1 MRYRVSH
8 RTTYRYT
15 YPVDLAQHLAHL
27 RPRTLPGQTV
37 TRCEVAVE
45 PAADDRATHIDHFGN
60 SVDSFRIDA
69 AHEEL
74 VVEMRAEV
82 DVSLPVPPPAETTPS
97 WESIRDAFALPFPA
111 EIEASEYVHASPL
124 VTPDD
129 TALAYARPSFPS
141 GAAIF
146 AGVRD
151 LTRRIRAD
159 FTYTPGAT
167 DISTPLAEVFAR
179 RVGVCQDFAHVQI
192 ASLRALGLPAAYV
205 SGYIRT
211 YRAPGKAE
219 LRGADASHAWVAVWC
234 GAEAGW
240 VHFDPTNDLVAH
252 EEHVIVAW
260 GRDFADVS
268 PVRGIILG
276 GGHHTYGVEV
286 ELVPLAS

>member
-1 MRYRVSH
+1 MHYRVSH
-8 RTTYRYT
+8 RTSYRYSSS
-15 YPVDLAQHLAHL
+15 VDLAQHLAHL
-27 RPRTLPGQTV
+27 RPRTFPGQTV
-37 TRCEVAVE
+37 TQCEVTVE
-45 PAADDRATHIDHFGN
+45 PAPDERATHTDHFGN
-60 SVDSFRIDA
+60 AVDSFRIDG

-74 VVEMRAEV
+74 LVEMRADIE
-82 DVSLPVPPPAETTPS
+82 VSLPVPPPAETTPT
-97 WESIRDAFALPFPA
+97 WQAMRDAFAKPFPDD
-111 EIEASEYVHASPL
+111 IEAAEYVHASPL
-124 VTPDD
+124 VVPDEA
-129 TALAYARPSFPS
+129 ALAYAQPSFPE
-141 GAAIF
+141 GATILQGA
-146 AGVRD
+146 RD

-159 FTYTPGAT
+159 FVYTPGAT

-192 ASLRALGLPAAYV
+192 AALRALGLPVAYV

-211 YRAPGKAE
+211 YRDPGQAD

-240 VHFDPTNDLVAH
+240 VHLDPTNDLVAH

-286 ELVPLAS
+286 ELVPLP

>member
-1 MRYRVSH
+1 VRYQVSH
-8 RTTYRYT
+8 RTTYRYSS
-15 YPVDLAQHLAHL
+15 PVDLAQHLAHL
-27 RPRTLPGQTV
+27 RPRALPGQTV
-37 TRCEVAVE
+37 AQCDVAVE
-45 PAADDRATHIDHFGN
+45 PAADERATHVDHFGN
-60 SVDSFRIDA
+60 TVDSFRIDS

-82 DVSLPVPPPAETTPS
+82 DVSLPVPPPAETTPA
-97 WESIRDAFALPFPA
+97 WTALRDAFLAPFPE
-111 EIEASEYVHASPL
+111 EIEAEEFVHPSSL
-124 VTPDD
+124 VVPDD
-129 TALAYARPSFPS
+129 TALAYARASFPA
-141 GAAIF
+141 GATILQGA
-146 AGVRD
+146 RD

-159 FTYTPGAT
+159 FAYTPGAT

-192 ASLRALGLPAAYV
+192 AALRALGLPAAYV

-211 YRAPGKAE
+211 YHDPAKGE
-219 LRGADASHAWVAVWC
+219 LRGSDASHAWVAVWC

-240 VHFDPTNDLVAH
+240 VHLDPTNDLVAH

-276 GGHHTYGVEV
+276 GGHHTYGVDV
-286 ELVPLAS
+286 ELVPLA

>member
-1 MRYRVSH
+1 M
-8 RTTYRYT
+8 
-15 YPVDLAQHLAHL
+15 DLAQHLAHL
-27 RPRTLPGQTV
+27 RPRSLPGQTV
-37 TRCEVAVE
+37 ARCEVTVE
-45 PAADDRATHIDHFGN
+45 PAADARTTHVDHFGN
-60 SVDSFRIDA
+60 TVDSFRIDT
-69 AHEEL
+69 AHDEL

-82 DVSLPVPPPAETTPS
+82 DVALPTPPPAEATPP
-97 WESIRDAFALPFPA
+97 WNELRDALAAPFPV
-111 EIEASEYVHASPL
+111 ETEAVEFAHPSPL
-124 VTPDD
+124 VAPDD
-129 TALAYARPSFPS
+129 AALAYARPSFPEGVPILQ
-141 GAAIF
+141 GA
-146 AGVRD
+146 RD

-159 FTYTPGAT
+159 FAYTPGAT

-192 ASLRALGLPAAYV
+192 AALRALGLPAAYV

-211 YRAPGKAE
+211 YRDPGEAA

-234 GAEAGW
+234 GDAGW
-240 VHFDPTNDLVAH
+240 VHLDPTNDLVAR

-286 ELVPLAS
+286 ELMPLL

>member
-8 RTTYRYT
+8 RTTYRYAH
-15 YPVDLAQHLAHL
+15 PVDLAQHLAHL
-27 RPRTLPGQTV
+27 RPRTLPGQSV
-37 TRCEVAVE
+37 ARCDVVVE
-45 PAADDRATHIDHFGN
+45 PATDARATHVDHFGN
-60 SVDSFRIDA
+60 AVDSFRIDT
-69 AHEEL
+69 AHQEL
-74 VVEMRAEV
+74 VVEMRAEI
-82 DVSLPVPPPAETTPS
+82 DVSLPPPPPAEATPL
-97 WESIRDAFALPFPA
+97 WTDLRDALAAPFPA
-111 EIEASEYVHASPL
+111 EIAAAEFTHASPL
-124 VTPDD
+124 VAPDEA
-129 TALAYARPSFPS
+129 ALAYAKPSFPA
-141 GAAIF
+141 GATIL
-146 AGVRD
+146 AGARD

-159 FTYTPGAT
+159 FAYTPGAT

-192 ASLRALGLPAAYV
+192 AALRSLGLPAAYV

-211 YRAPGKAE
+211 YRDPGQAG

-240 VHFDPTNDLVAH
+240 VHLDPTNDLVAH

-286 ELVPLAS
+286 ELAPLD

>member
-8 RTTYRYT
+8 RTTYRYSSS
-15 YPVDLAQHLAHL
+15 VDLAQHLAHL
-27 RPRTLPGQTV
+27 RPRALPGQAV
-37 TRCEVAVE
+37 TRCDVTVE
-45 PAADDRATHIDHFGN
+45 PAADARITHVDHFGN
-60 SVDSFRIDA
+60 TVDSFRIDT
-69 AHEEL
+69 AHDEL

-82 DVSLPVPPPAETTPS
+82 DVALPAPPPAETTPS
-97 WESIRDAFALPFPA
+97 WTDLRDALAAPFPA
-111 EIEASEYVHASPL
+111 EIEAVEFTHASPL

-129 TALAYARPSFPS
+129 TALAYARPSFPG
-141 GAAIF
+141 GATILQGA
-146 AGVRD
+146 RD
-151 LTRRIRAD
+151 LTRRIHAD
-159 FTYTPGAT
+159 FAYTPGAT

-192 ASLRALGLPAAYV
+192 AALRSLGLPAAYV

-211 YRAPGKAE
+211 YRDPGEAA

-240 VHFDPTNDLVAH
+240 VHLDPTNDLVAH
-252 EEHVIVAW
+252 EEHVIVAR

-286 ELVPLAS
+286 ELVPLD

>member
-8 RTTYRYT
+8 RTTYRYSN
-15 YPVDLAQHLAHL
+15 PVDLAQHLAHL
-27 RPRTLPGQTV
+27 RPCTLLGQTV
-37 TRCEVAVE
+37 TECEVAVE

-60 SVDSFRIDA
+60 IVDSFRIDV

-74 VVEMRAEV
+74 VVQMRAEV
-82 DVSLPVPPPAETTPS
+82 DVSLPVPPSADTTPP
-97 WESIRDAFALPFPA
+97 WESMRDDFAAAFPT
-111 EIEASEYVHASPL
+111 EIAASEFVNPSPL
-124 VTPDD
+124 VAPDD
-129 TALAYARPSFPS
+129 AALAYARPSFPP
-141 GAAIF
+141 GATIL
-146 AGVRD
+146 AGALD

-159 FTYTPGAT
+159 FVYTPGAT

-192 ASLRALGLPAAYV
+192 AALRALGLPAAYV

-211 YRAPGKAE
+211 YRDPGQAA

-234 GAEAGW
+234 GAQAGW
-240 VHFDPTNDLVAH
+240 VHLDPTNDLVAH
-252 EEHVIVAW
+252 DEHVIVAR

-286 ELVPLAS
+286 ELVPLD

>member
-8 RTTYRYT
+8 RTTYRYSHT
-15 YPVDLAQHLAHL
+15 VDLAQHLAHL
-27 RPRTLPGQTV
+27 RPRSLSGQAV
-37 TRCEVAVE
+37 MYCDVSVE
-45 PAADDRATHIDHFGN
+45 PTADERATHTDHFGN
-60 SVDSFRIDA
+60 EVDSFRIDT

-74 VVEMRAEV
+74 VVEMRADIE
-82 DVSLPVPPPAETTPS
+82 VSLPVPPPAETTPA
-97 WESIRDAFALPFPA
+97 WTALRDAFAAPFPA
-111 EIEASEYVHASPL
+111 EIEAEEFVHPSPL

-129 TALAYARPSFPS
+129 AALAYAIPSFPE
-141 GAAIF
+141 GATILQGA
-146 AGVRD
+146 RD

-159 FTYTPGAT
+159 FVYTPGAT

-192 ASLRALGLPAAYV
+192 AALRALGLPAAYV

-211 YRAPGKAE
+211 YRDPARAE

-240 VHFDPTNDLVAH
+240 VHLDPTNDLVAH

-276 GGHHTYGVEV
+276 GGQHTYGVEV
-286 ELVPLAS
+286 ELVPLA

>member
-15 YPVDLAQHLAHL
+15 RSVDLAQHLAHL
-27 RPRTLPGQTV
+27 RPRALPGQTV
-37 TRCEVAVE
+37 THCEVAVE
-45 PAADDRATHIDHFGN
+45 PAADARATHVDHFGN
-60 SVDSFRIDA
+60 TVDSFRIDT
-69 AHEEL
+69 AHKEL
-74 VVEMRAEV
+74 VVEMRAEI
-82 DVSLPVPPPAETTPS
+82 DVSLPVPPPADTTPL
-97 WESIRDAFALPFPA
+97 WAAVRDVFIAPFPT
-111 EIEASEYVHASPL
+111 EIGPEEFVHASPL
-124 VTPDD
+124 VMPDD
-129 TALAYARPSFPS
+129 AALAYARPSFPE
-141 GAAIF
+141 GATILQGA
-146 AGVRD
+146 RD
-151 LTRRIRAD
+151 LTHRIRTD

-192 ASLRALGLPAAYV
+192 AALRSLGLPAIYV

-211 YRAPGKAE
+211 YRDPGQAE

-240 VHFDPTNDLVAH
+240 VHLDPTNDLVAH

-286 ELVPLAS
+286 ELVPLS

>member
-8 RTTYRYT
+8 RTTYRYSR
-15 YPVDLAQHLAHL
+15 PVDLAQHLAHL

-37 TRCEVAVE
+37 TQCDVAVE
-45 PAADDRATHIDHFGN
+45 PAADERDTHIDHFGN
-60 SVDSFRIDA
+60 TVDSFRIDT

-74 VVEMRAEV
+74 VVEMRAEL

-97 WESIRDAFALPFPA
+97 WTAMRDSFVVPFPA
-111 EIEASEYVHASPL
+111 EIEAEEFVYPSTL
-124 VTPDD
+124 VVPDD
-129 TALAYARPSFPS
+129 TALAYARASFID
-141 GAAIF
+141 GATILQGA
-146 AGVRD
+146 RD
-151 LTRRIRAD
+151 LTRRIHAD
-159 FTYTPGAT
+159 FAYTPGAT

-192 ASLRALGLPAAYV
+192 AALRALGLPAAYV

-211 YRAPGKAE
+211 YHDPKKAE

-240 VHFDPTNDLVAH
+240 VHLDPTNDLIAH

-260 GRDFADVS
+260 GRDFSDVS

-276 GGHHTYGVEV
+276 GGQHTYGVDV
-286 ELVPLAS
+286 ELMPLV

>member
-8 RTTYRYT
+8 RTTYRYS
-15 YPVDLAQHLAHL
+15 YSVDLAQHLAHL

-37 TRCEVAVE
+37 TQCEVVVE
-45 PAADDRATHIDHFGN
+45 PAADDRATHVDHFGN
-60 SVDSFRIDA
+60 TVDGFRIDEP
-69 AHEEL
+69 HEEL

-82 DVSLPVPPPAETTPS
+82 DVSLPVPPPAESTPS
-97 WESIRDAFALPFPA
+97 WESMRDAFALPFPV

-129 TALAYARPSFPS
+129 AALAYARASFPT
-141 GAAIF
+141 GATILQGA
-146 AGVRD
+146 RD

-192 ASLRALGLPAAYV
+192 AALRSLGLPAAYV

-211 YRAPGKAE
+211 YHDPGQAE

-240 VHFDPTNDLVAH
+240 VHLDPTNDLVAH
-252 EEHVIVAW
+252 DEHVIVAW

-276 GGHHTYGVEV
+276 GGRHTYGVEV
-286 ELVPLAS
+286 ELVPLA

>member
-1 MRYRVSH
+1 MRYRVLH
-8 RTTYRYT
+8 RTTYRYAH
-15 YPVDLAQHLAHL
+15 PVDLAQHLAHL
-27 RPRTLPGQTV
+27 RPRTLAGQTV
-37 TRCEVAVE
+37 AQCEVTVE

-60 SVDSFRIDA
+60 TVDSFRIDV

-82 DVSLPVPPPAETTPS
+82 EVSLPVPPPAEATPS
-97 WESIRDAFALPFPA
+97 WLAMCESFAAPFPT
-111 EIEASEYVHASPL
+111 EIEASEFVHASPL
-124 VTPDD
+124 VAPDEA
-129 TALAYARPSFPS
+129 ALAYARPSFPE
-141 GAAIF
+141 GATILQGAL
-146 AGVRD
+146 D

-159 FTYTPGAT
+159 FVYTPGAT

-192 ASLRALGLPAAYV
+192 AALRALGLPAAYV

-211 YRAPGKAE
+211 YRDPGQAA

-240 VHFDPTNDLVAH
+240 VHLDPTNDLVAH
-252 EEHVIVAW
+252 DEHVIVAQ

-286 ELVPLAS
+286 ELVPMD